1 MTQKNSKTQKYK
13 SITTG
18 KPCSA
23 AQYIAELV
31 CIRKSERKN
40 KGSLG
45 YKFWNNDESYQ
56 IQVRV
61 AHKLIKKYDEQSI
74 LHYLNND
81 GKNVYSLGYL
91 HSSKK
96 FVLPIKFV
104 QQGIEKSYKIVQ
116 EQNKKEKKTIEL
128 PTKEYK
134 PRKQQ
139 SKNNLLNKLRKADGT
154 D

>member
-1 MTQKNSKTQKYK
+1 MTQRNSKTQKYK

-31 CIRKSERKN
+31 CIRKSEKEN

-45 YKFWNNDESYQ
+45 YKFWNNDESYKV
-56 IQVRV
+56 QVRV

-91 HSSKK
+91 HNSKK
-96 FVLPIKFV
+96 FVLPIRFV
-104 QQGIEKSYKIVQ
+104 QEGIEKSYDFIQKI
-116 EQNKKEKKTIEL
+116 NKKEKKTIEL
-128 PTKEYK
+128 PTKEYQ